1 MSSLVLKAIKI
12 QLKVVIPIVR
22 ELEKEIVKER
32 TQSRMEGV
40 AHFDFRWRKGTQSE

>member
-1 MSSLVLKAIKI
+1 MSNLVLKAIKI

-32 TQSRMEGV
+32 TQSRMEGD
-40 AHFDFRWRKGTQSE
+40 AHFDFPWRKGTQSE

>member
-1 MSSLVLKAIKI
+1 MSNLVLKAIKI

-22 ELEKEIVKER
+22 EPEKEIVKER

>member
-1 MSSLVLKAIKI
+1 MSNPVLKAIKI
-12 QLKVVIPIVR
+12 QLKVVIPIVG

-40 AHFDFRWRKGTQSE
+40 GHFDFRWRKGTQSE